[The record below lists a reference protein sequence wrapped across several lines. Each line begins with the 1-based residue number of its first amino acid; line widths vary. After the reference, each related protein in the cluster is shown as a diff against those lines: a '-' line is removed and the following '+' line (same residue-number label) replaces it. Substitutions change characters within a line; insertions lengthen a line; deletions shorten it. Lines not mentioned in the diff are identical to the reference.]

1 MNYAAFGEALRTHRK
16 RQHLTQE
23 EVAEK
28 ADISASFLGH
38 LERGTRVASIDT
50 LLSLCNAL
58 AVTPNDLLACDLTAS
73 PAELPEEITISPRAL
88 LQRIAQML
96 QKQEFPG

>member
-1 MNYAAFGEALRTHRK
+1 MNYAAFGEALRAHRK

-58 AVTPNDLLACDLTAS
+58 AVTPNDLLACDLTVS

>member
-1 MNYAAFGEALRTHRK
+1 MNYAAFGEALRAHRK

-58 AVTPNDLLACDLTAS
+58 AVTPNDLLTCDLTAS